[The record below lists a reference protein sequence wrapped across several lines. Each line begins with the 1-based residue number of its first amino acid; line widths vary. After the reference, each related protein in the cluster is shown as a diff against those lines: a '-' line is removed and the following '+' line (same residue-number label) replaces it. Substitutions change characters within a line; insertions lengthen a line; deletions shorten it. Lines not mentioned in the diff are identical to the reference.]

1 MKHIKFRILIIVWS
15 SMILLFFAFAG
26 ILNIVLPS
34 HFVSEAEDA
43 LEYEID
49 YQHYNYIRNSN
60 NESEDYSSDY
70 YEEDS
75 NEESTL
81 QKKFES
87 GYQDS
92 YFASDIYYIDVT
104 DTTDASNDVSTS
116 ESNSLVGSNSTSLKS
131 TYELTEWVKN
141 HNISEEQ
148 IYTLQTDN
156 GYYIFTVY
164 EEPQNYDYWDD
175 TESDENDS
183 SVYLMYINIDHIVK
197 YTRSLN
203 WLISAIFLCAIVVMS
218 IIGYRLG
225 VKIEESQKTQRRF
238 FQNSSHELKTPL
250 MAIQGYAEGIE
261 MDVVDPQ
268 NAAGIIMQ
276 ETERMTGLVEEILS
290 ISKIDSRHFKLDLV
304 KIDIKEVLYDCFRS
318 LDAVQQM
325 NDVSIVPEFPDE
337 VITVKCDEYLMA
349 RAFCNII
356 VNGLKYSKKKI
367 TVIIETNPKYVYI
380 RFKDD
385 GKGIDRDDIEHI
397 FDRFYKGSDG
407 GTGIGLSLAKEI
419 IHLHK
424 GNVTA
429 YNYLDGAVFEVKLPI
444 VD

>member
-15 SMILLFFAFAG
+15 SMILLFFAIGG
-26 ILNIVLPS
+26 ILNIVLTS
-34 HFVSEAEDA
+34 LIESEAEVP

-49 YQHYNYIRNSN
+49 YQYYNYIRNSN

-92 YFASDIYYIDVT
+92 YFTSDIYYIDVT
-104 DTTDASNDVSTS
+104 DALNDKNTS
-116 ESNSLVGSNSTSLKS
+116 EGNSLVGLNSTSLKS

-175 TESDENDS
+175 AESDENDS
-183 SVYLMYINIDHIVK
+183 PVYLMYINIDHIVK

-325 NDVSIVPEFPDE
+325 NGVSIVPEFPDE

-349 RAFCNII
+349 RAFRNII

>member
-49 YQHYNYIRNSN
+49 YQHYIFDSN

-92 YFASDIYYIDVT
+92 YFTSDIYYINVT
-104 DTTDASNDVSTS
+104 DALNDKNTL
-116 ESNSLVGSNSTSLKS
+116 EGNSLVGSNSTSLKR

-141 HNISEEQ
+141 NDISEEQ

-156 GYYIFTVY
+156 GYYVFTVY

-175 TESDENDS
+175 SESDENDS
-183 SVYLMYINIDHIVK
+183 PVYLMYINIDHIVK

-250 MAIQGYAEGIE
+250 MAIQGYAEGIK

-276 ETERMTGLVEEILS
+276 ESERMTGLVEEILS

-304 KIDIKEVLYDCFRS
+304 KLDIKEVLYDCFRS

-325 NDVSIVPEFPDE
+325 NGISIVPEFPDE
-337 VITVKCDEYLMA
+337 EIYVKCDKRSEI
-349 RAFCNII
+349 F
-356 VNGLKYSKKKI
+356 KK
-367 TVIIETNPKYVYI
+367 ENYCCL
-380 RFKDD
+380 RNQ
-385 GKGIDRDDIEHI
+385 
-397 FDRFYKGSDG
+397 S
-407 GTGIGLSLAKEI
+407 EI
-419 IHLHK
+419 CLYQIQ
-424 GNVTA
+424 G
-429 YNYLDGAVFEVKLPI
+429 
-444 VD
+444 

>member
-49 YQHYNYIRNSN
+49 YQYYNYIRNSN

-87 GYQDS
+87 GYQGS
-92 YFASDIYYIDVT
+92 YFISDIYYIDVT
-104 DTTDASNDVSTS
+104 DTTDASNDESTS

-304 KIDIKEVLYDCFRS
+304 KLDIKEVLYDCFRS

-325 NDVSIVPEFPDE
+325 NGVSIVPEFPDE

-349 RAFCNII
+349 RAFRNII
-356 VNGLKYSKKKI
+356 VNGLKYSKEKI

-424 GNVTA
+424 GSVTA

>member
-1 MKHIKFRILIIVWS
+1 MC
-15 SMILLFFAFAG
+15 
-26 ILNIVLPS
+26 
-34 HFVSEAEDA
+34 
-43 LEYEID
+43 LEYLIL
-49 YQHYNYIRNSN
+49 YP
-60 NESEDYSSDY
+60 
-70 YEEDS
+70 DS
-75 NEESTL
+75 NE
-81 QKKFES
+81 
-87 GYQDS
+87 Y
-92 YFASDIYYIDVT
+92 
-104 DTTDASNDVSTS
+104 NDKNTS
-116 ESNSLVGSNSTSLKS
+116 EGNSLVGSNSTSLKS

-156 GYYIFTVY
+156 GYYVFTVY

-175 TESDENDS
+175 AESDANDS
-183 SVYLMYINIDHIVK
+183 PVYLMYINIDHIVK

-268 NAAGIIMQ
+268 NVAGIIMQ
-276 ETERMTGLVEEILS
+276 ETERMTSLVEEILS

-304 KIDIKEVLYDCFRS
+304 KLDIKEVLYDCFRS

-325 NDVSIVPEFPDE
+325 NGISIVPEFPDE
-337 VITVKCDEYLMA
+337 EIYVKCDEDQMA
-349 RAFCNII
+349 RAFRNII
-356 VNGLKYSKKKI
+356 INGLKYSKKKI
-367 TVIIETNPKYVYI
+367 TVACETNQKYVYI

-385 GKGIDRDDIEHI
+385 GNGINRDDIEHI

-407 GTGIGLSLAKEI
+407 GTGIGLSLANEI

-424 GNVTA
+424 GSVTA

>member
-49 YQHYNYIRNSN
+49 YQYYNYIRNSN
-60 NESEDYSSDY
+60 NESEDY

-92 YFASDIYYIDVT
+92 YFTADIYYIDVT
-104 DTTDASNDVSTS
+104 DALNDKNTS
-116 ESNSLVGSNSTSLKS
+116 EGNSLVGSNSTSLKS

-164 EEPQNYDYWDD
+164 EEPQNYDYWDYA
-175 TESDENDS
+175 ESDENDS

-197 YTRSLN
+197 YTHSLN

-325 NDVSIVPEFPDE
+325 NGVSIVPEFPDE

-349 RAFCNII
+349 RAFRNII

>member
-43 LEYEID
+43 LKYEID

-87 GYQDS
+87 GYQGS
-92 YFASDIYYIDVT
+92 YFISDIYYIDVT
-104 DTTDASNDVSTS
+104 DTTDASNDESTS

-164 EEPQNYDYWDD
+164 EEPQNYDYWNDA
-175 TESDENDS
+175 ESDENDS

-325 NDVSIVPEFPDE
+325 NGVSIVPEFPDE

-349 RAFCNII
+349 RAFRNII

>member
-87 GYQDS
+87 GCQDS

-104 DTTDASNDVSTS
+104 DTTDASNDESTS

-131 TYELTEWVKN
+131 TNELTEWVKN

-175 TESDENDS
+175 AESDENDS
-183 SVYLMYINIDHIVK
+183 PVYLMYINIDHIVK

-325 NDVSIVPEFPDE
+325 NGVSIVPEFPDE

-349 RAFCNII
+349 RAFRNII
-356 VNGLKYSKKKI
+356 VNGLKYSKEKI

>member
-26 ILNIVLPS
+26 ILNIVLPF

-43 LEYEID
+43 LKYEID
-49 YQHYNYIRNSN
+49 YQYYNYIRNSN

-75 NEESTL
+75 NEESTF

-87 GYQDS
+87 GCQDS

-104 DTTDASNDVSTS
+104 DTTDASNDESTS
-116 ESNSLVGSNSTSLKS
+116 EGNSLVGSNSTSLKS

-175 TESDENDS
+175 AESDENDS
-183 SVYLMYINIDHIVK
+183 PVYLMYINIDHIVK

-304 KIDIKEVLYDCFRS
+304 KIDIKEVLYDCLRS

-325 NDVSIVPEFPDE
+325 NGVSIVPEFPDE

-349 RAFCNII
+349 RAFRNII